1 MSWRNAQPQ
10 SQLPRSCV
18 GFVVVNIVVVIVGI
32 YRST

>member
-10 SQLPRSCV
+10 LPRSCV
-18 GFVVVNIVVVIVGI
+18 ALVVVSVVVVVGI